1 VAERARKMARA
12 LQKTF
17 EMNAEK
23 FRIII
28 LTHGGAE
35 LFLESVARLETV
47 EIAGI
52 FIETATER
60 KRGLK
65 QKIERSIRYDGCAAT
80 LKKFAAKIF
89 GGGNTNEPETAR
101 ANQNALEKLAAQLN
115 VPVFKVKNYHAED
128 SLKMLREARAD
139 LGVLYG
145 TNIVK
150 ETVFSIPRLG
160 SINIHQGLAPL
171 YRGGPTV
178 FWELFNGEKE
188 IGITVHFVAPKV
200 DTGDIILQETLP
212 LEYDFSRYNL
222 NYELFLEDFRA
233 RLKEPSARLLTE
245 AVRLIA
251 KGAETRIKQDTS
263 RGKRYRLP
271 LKSEKDELLRVLKRR
286 RERAKPL

>member
-1 VAERARKMARA
+1 
-12 LQKTF
+12 
-17 EMNAEK
+17 MNVEK
-23 FRIII
+23 FRIVI

-35 LFLESVARLETV
+35 LFLETVSALETV
-47 EIAGI
+47 EIAGV
-52 FIETATER
+52 FIETDTEP

-65 QKIERSIRYDGCAAT
+65 QKIERSIRYDGYAAT
-80 LKKFAAKIF
+80 LKKFARKIF
-89 GGGNTNEPETAR
+89 GGGNSGETEAMR
-101 ANQNALEKLAAQLN
+101 ANQNLLEKRAAQLN
-115 VPVFKVKNYHAED
+115 VPVFKVENYHAGE

-188 IGITVHFVAPKV
+188 IGITAHFVAPKV
-200 DTGDIILQETLP
+200 DTGDIILQQTLP
-212 LEYDFSRYNL
+212 LEYDFSRYDL
-222 NYELFLEDFRA
+222 DYETFLDDFRA

-251 KGAETRIKQDTS
+251 EGAETRIKQDTS
-263 RGKRYRLP
+263 LGKRYRLP
-271 LKSEKDELLRVLKRR
+271 LKSEKDELLRILKKRR
-286 RERAKPL
+286 KQAKPL